1 MIKIFIFVCIIYLI
15 LKLLIKNYLLK
26 IFYYISIMLTPLI
39 LFFTEKHKRL
49 TCKNLDLVFNN
60 SLSINQKINLLYK
73 SMNLLI
79 LNILIAL
86 SQRFLFDKDYMIK
99 NYKLLKIPSELKSDV
114 KNNKIIIAMMHYG
127 IFYDFTTY
135 FKILGSLTFIFKN
148 NGLKFIFNEIN
159 LNIIPIEYKN
169 VVNNYEK
176 LFDKNIIYL
185 VCDHKKIDKNQKYN
199 FMNQSTSFHE
209 SAANIHK
216 ITKRSI
222 WIMIPKFNFEEIS
235 IDLEF
240 IPVQRDYDNTPKKI
254 ITQNIADIFSKEIL
268 NSPEQYLWN
277 FKRF

>member
-15 LKLLIKNYLLK
+15 LRLLIRNYLLEILYYTSR
-26 IFYYISIMLTPLI
+26 IFTPLI
-39 LFFTEKHKRL
+39 LFFFKKHKRL
-49 TCKNLDLVFNN
+49 TWKNLDLVFNN
-60 SLSINQKINLLYK
+60 SLSNNQKIYLLYK

-79 LNILIAL
+79 LNILMAL
-86 SQRFLFDKDYMIK
+86 IQRFLFNKDYMIK
-99 NYKLLKIPSELKSDV
+99 NYKSLKIPQELKDDV

-135 FKILGSLTFIFKN
+135 YKILGSLTFIFKSN
-148 NGLKFIFNEIN
+148 ELKFIFNEIN
-159 LNIIPIEYKN
+159 LNIVPIEYKN
-169 VVNNYEK
+169 IVNNYEK

-185 VCDHKKIDKNQKYN
+185 VCDHKKIDKNKKYN
-199 FMNQSTSFHE
+199 FLNQSTSFHE

-222 WIMIPKFNFEEIS
+222 WIMVPKFNFKEIS

-240 IPVQRDYDNTPKKI
+240 IPVQREYDNTPKKI
-254 ITQNIADIFSKEIL
+254 ITQNIADIFTNKIL

>member
-1 MIKIFIFVCIIYLI
+1 M
-15 LKLLIKNYLLK
+15 LIKNYLLK

-49 TCKNLDLVFNN
+49 TYQNLDLVFNN
-60 SLSINQKINLLYK
+60 KLSLYQKKHLLNK

-86 SQRFLFDKDYMIK
+86 SQRFLINNNYLLKKYKKSFLPIKLKDDIK
-99 NYKLLKIPSELKSDV
+99 NKKILILQSHFGIFTDYSTYYNMINNLAFIYKMKNKLIENYFYKTNNFSNKLLPI
-114 KNNKIIIAMMHYG
+114 KNNKITEYLNNKVNS
-127 IFYDFTTY
+127 IF
-135 FKILGSLTFIFKN
+135 
-148 NGLKFIFNEIN
+148 IN
-159 LNIIPIEYKN
+159 I
-169 VVNNYEK
+169 
-176 LFDKNIIYL
+176 
-185 VCDHKKIDKNQKYN
+185 DHKNKNSNKYN
-199 FMNQSTSFHE
+199 FLNQFTSFHE

>member
-15 LKLLIKNYLLK
+15 LRLLIRNYLLEILYYTSR
-26 IFYYISIMLTPLI
+26 IFTPLI
-39 LFFTEKHKRL
+39 LFFVNKHKRL
-49 TCKNLDLVFNN
+49 TYKNLDLVFNSKL
-60 SLSINQKINLLYK
+60 SLYQKKNLLNT

-79 LNILIAL
+79 LNILMAL
-86 SQRFLFDKDYMIK
+86 IQRFLFNKDYMIK
-99 NYKLLKIPSELKSDV
+99 NYKSLKIPQELKDDV

-135 FKILGSLTFIFKN
+135 FKILGSLTFIFKSN
-148 NGLKFIFNEIN
+148 ELKFIFNEIN
-159 LNIIPIEYKN
+159 LNIVPIEYKN
-169 VVNNYEK
+169 VFNNYEK

-185 VCDHKKIDKNQKYN
+185 VCDHKNINKNHKYN
-199 FMNQSTSFHE
+199 FLNQYTFFHE

-222 WIMIPKFNFEEIS
+222 WIMVPKFNFKEIS

-254 ITQNIADIFSKEIL
+254 ITQNIADIFTNKIL